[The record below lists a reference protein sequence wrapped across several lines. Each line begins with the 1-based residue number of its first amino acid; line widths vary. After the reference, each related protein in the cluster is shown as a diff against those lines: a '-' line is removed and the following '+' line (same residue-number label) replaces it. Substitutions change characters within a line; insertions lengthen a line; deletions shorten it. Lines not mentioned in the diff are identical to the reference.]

1 MTTNEVTK
9 FDFESLTLDEVEQI
23 ELIAGTS
30 IDQLMDTGA
39 PKGKAL
45 KAIIFVIKKRQ
56 DPSFTLEMAGKIP
69 LKDAQDAFLGES
81 DPKE

>member
-1 MTTNEVTK
+1 MTTNETK

-30 IDQLMDTGA
+30 IDSLMDAGS

-45 KAIIFVIKKRQ
+45 KAIIYVIKKRT
-56 DPSFTLEMAGKIP
+56 DPNFTLEQAGKIP
-69 LKDAQDAFLGES
+69 LKEAQEAFLGES

>member
-1 MTTNEVTK
+1 MTTNETK
-9 FDFESLTLDEVEQI
+9 FDFESLTLEEVEQI

-30 IDQLMDTGA
+30 IDQLMDAGA

-45 KAIIFVIKKRQ
+45 KAIIFIIKRRE
-56 DPSFTLEMAGKIP
+56 DPSFTLEQAGKIP
-69 LKDAQDAFLGES
+69 LKEAQDAFLGES

>member
-1 MTTNEVTK
+1 MTTNENK

-30 IDQLMDTGA
+30 IDQLMDAGQ

-45 KAIIFVIKKRQ
+45 KAIIYIIKKRQ
-56 DPSFTLEMAGKIP
+56 DPSFTLEQAGQIP
-69 LKDAQDAFLGES
+69 LKDAQDAFVGES